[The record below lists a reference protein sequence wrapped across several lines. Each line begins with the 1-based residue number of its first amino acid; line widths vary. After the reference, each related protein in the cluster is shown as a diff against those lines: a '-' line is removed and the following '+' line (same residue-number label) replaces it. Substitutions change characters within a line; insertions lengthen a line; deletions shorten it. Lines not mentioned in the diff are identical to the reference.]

1 MKEVIIATK
10 NAGKVKEF
18 QTLFAE
24 KAVKVKSLLDIEDAP
39 DVEETGETF
48 AENAILK
55 AETIANYLNKVVIA
69 DDSGLAVDALGGKP
83 GVYSARYA
91 GEHKN
96 DKENMAKVLEEL
108 NGVPFEQ
115 RTARFHCALAVAIP
129 NQRTVVVEGTCEG
142 YIAEAPTGTNGF
154 GYDPIFYVPE
164 QQKTMAELSKEE
176 KNKIS
181 HRANALKKLEKIW
194 DELFKVEEQVK

>member
-24 KAVKVKSLLDIEDAP
+24 KGVEVKSLLDFENAP

-69 DDSGLAVDALGGKP
+69 DDSGLAVDALDGRP

-96 DKENMAKVLEEL
+96 DKENIAKVLEEL
-108 NGVPFEQ
+108 KGVPFEK
-115 RTARFHCALAVAIP
+115 RTARFHCALAVAVP
-129 NQRTVVVEGTCEG
+129 RQRTVVVEGTCEG
-142 YIAEAPTGTNGF
+142 YIAETQTGTNGF

-164 QQKTMAELSKEE
+164 KQKTMAELSKEE

-194 DELFKVEEQVK
+194 DEIFDTEEQVK

>member
-24 KAVKVKSLLDIEDAP
+24 KEVEVKSLLDFENAP

-55 AETIANYLNKVVIA
+55 AEAIANYLNKVVIA
-69 DDSGLAVDALGGKP
+69 DDSGLVVDALDGKP

-96 DKENMAKVLEEL
+96 DKDNIAKVLEEL
-108 NGVPFEQ
+108 KGVPFEK

-129 NQRTVVVEGTCEG
+129 HQRTVVVEGTCEG

-164 QQKTMAELSKEE
+164 KQKTMAELSKEE

-194 DELFKVEEQVK
+194 NDLFEAKEQGK

>member
-1 MKEVIIATK
+1 VKEVIIATK

-24 KAVKVKSLLDIEDAP
+24 KGLTVKSLLDVENAP

-108 NGVPFEQ
+108 KGVPFEQ

-194 DELFKVEEQVK
+194 DELFKAEEQVK

>member
-1 MKEVIIATK
+1 VKEVIIATK

-24 KAVKVKSLLDIEDAP
+24 KEVEVKSLLDFENAP

-69 DDSGLAVDALGGKP
+69 DDSGLVVDALDGKP

-96 DKENMAKVLEEL
+96 DKENIAKVLEEL
-108 NGVPFEQ
+108 KGVPFEK

-129 NQRTVVVEGTCEG
+129 RQRTVVVEGTCEG

-164 QQKTMAELSKEE
+164 KQKTMAELSKEE

-194 DELFKVEEQVK
+194 DELVETKE

>member
-24 KAVKVKSLLDIEDAP
+24 KEVEVKSLLDFENAP

-69 DDSGLAVDALGGKP
+69 DDSGLVVDALNGKP

-96 DKENMAKVLEEL
+96 DKENIAKVLEEL
-108 NGVPFEQ
+108 KGVPFEK

-129 NQRTVVVEGTCEG
+129 RQRTVVVEGTCEG

-164 QQKTMAELSKEE
+164 KQKTMAELSKEE

-194 DELFKVEEQVK
+194 DELVETKE